1 MSDKSASF
9 TSEIKSSYAPSG
21 SFIYLGAGILDG
33 TVYSEAEVNLSLKMM
48 NRHGLVAGAT
58 GTGKT
63 RTLQLLA
70 EQLSD
75 AGVPVFMLD
84 VKGDLSGLNEP
95 GATNP
100 KVEDRSKQLNKPFNP
115 TGFPVEIYSL
125 SGKMGAQ
132 MRATVLEFGP
142 TLLSKVLDL
151 NDTQAGVMAVIFKYA
166 DDNKMPIIDLND
178 LKKLVSYLS
187 EGAGAAEIRSNY
199 GTISSSTSGTVLRKI
214 IAIEQQGLSN
224 MFGEKSFDIDD
235 LYERVD
241 GKGTISLLN
250 IADVQNQP
258 VLYSTF
264 LLSLLAE
271 IFNREPEVG
280 DLDKPKLVFFFDE
293 AHLLFKNSSK
303 AFLEQI
309 ETIIRLIR
317 SKGIGVFFCTQ
328 SPTDVPESVLAQ
340 LGNRVQHA
348 LRAFTPN
355 DVDALKKTVNTY
367 PKSEF
372 YEIDKML
379 TSLGTGQ
386 ALITVLNEKGIPT
399 QVAATMLTPPRSVMG
414 PLPNADFE
422 QLVLSSQ
429 VYAKYKDAIDP
440 ESAYDIL
447 TKRINEQTAEVEKQK
462 LKAQQ
467 QKEAQVT
474 TKAKPGE
481 KSLVEEVMGATITR
495 QIGKEIVRG
504 IFGMLTGKKPRTRS
518 GGLLGF

>member
-1 MSDKSASF
+1 MGDQSAKF
-9 TSEIKSSYAPSG
+9 IEKIKASYTPTG
-21 SFIYLGAGILDG
+21 SYIYLGAGILDG
-33 TVYSEAEVNLSLKMM
+33 QVIAEAEVNLSLKMM

-84 VKGDLSGLNEP
+84 VKGDLSGLNQP
-95 GATNP
+95 GPINP
-100 KVEDRSKQLNKPFNP
+100 KIEERAGQLKRPFNP
-115 TGFPVEIYSL
+115 SGFPVEIFSL
-125 SGKMGAQ
+125 SGKLGAQ

-142 TLLSKVLDL
+142 TLLSKILDL
-151 NDTQAGVMAVIFKYA
+151 NDTQAGVLAVIFKYA
-166 DDNKMPIIDLND
+166 DDSKLPIIDLND
-178 LKKLVSYLS
+178 LKKLVSYLA
-187 EGAGAAEIRSNY
+187 EGQGAEEIKSSY
-199 GTISSSTSGTVLRKI
+199 GKISTATSGTILRKI
-214 IAIEQQGLSN
+214 VTIEQQGLSA
-224 MFGEKSFDIDD
+224 MFGETSFDIED
-235 LYERVD
+235 LFTKTD
-241 GKGTISLLN
+241 GKGVISLLN
-250 IADVQNQP
+250 ISDVQNQP
-258 VLYSTF
+258 VLYSTY

-271 IFNREPEVG
+271 IFYSMPEVG

-328 SPTDVPESVLAQ
+328 APTDVPESVLSQ

-367 PKSEF
+367 PRSEF

-399 QVAATMLTPPRSVMG
+399 EVAATMLTPPRAIMG
-414 PLPNADFE
+414 PLSSADFNGLI
-422 QLVLSSQ
+422 QASDLT
-429 VYAKYKDAIDP
+429 AKYQESIDP
-440 ESAYDIL
+440 ESAYEIL
-447 TKRINEQTAEVEKQK
+447 TKRVNEKLAEEEETKQDEPPK
-462 LKAQQ
+462 KN
-467 QKEAQVT
+467 
-474 TKAKPGE
+474 E
-481 KSLVEEVMGATITR
+481 KSLVEQVMGATITR

-504 IFGMLTGKKPRTRS
+504 LFGMLTGKKPRSS
-518 GGLLGF
+518 GGKGIFGF